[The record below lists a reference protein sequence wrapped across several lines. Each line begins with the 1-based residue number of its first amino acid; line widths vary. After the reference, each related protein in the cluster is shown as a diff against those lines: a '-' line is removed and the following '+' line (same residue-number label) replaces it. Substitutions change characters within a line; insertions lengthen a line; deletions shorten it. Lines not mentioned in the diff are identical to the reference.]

1 MYKKEPGNNTFRY
14 SSGFSLVEL
23 MVALLIGLLI
33 LLGAGQ
39 LFLMSKRS
47 YDQAEMLATRQQAVR
62 SIFDIIS
69 LDVRTADRVVDNAS
83 NQLVL
88 LLKFAADRREKDP
101 YCPSNEKLK
110 KVQFTFDSS
119 DQALFVSVDCGVTVE
134 GEEITDDPLGKGEG
148 LISGIENMRFVLS
161 DDHYGEDADG
171 EVIFL
176 NDRGLSVELDVT
188 FPSLAGDE
196 EGGRRNFVFKVARRE
211 NIM

>member
-1 MYKKEPGNNTFRY
+1 MMFKKEPGYKFRY

-69 LDVRTADRVVDNAS
+69 LDIRTADSVVDNAS

-88 LLKFAADRREKDP
+88 LLKFAADRRDKDP
-101 YCPSNEKLK
+101 YCPSDEKLN
-110 KVQFTFDSS
+110 KVQYTFDSS
-119 DQALFVSVDCGVTVE
+119 AQTLFVDVDCG
-134 GEEITDDPLGKGEG
+134 DNDSLGKGEG
-148 LISGIENMRFVLS
+148 LISGIENMRFILS

-171 EVIFL
+171 EEVFR

-196 EGGRRNFVFKVARRE
+196 QGGRRNFVFKVARRG